1 MCVVCKA
8 FSFSGVCGVNKG
20 DDDDDDDDDGA
31 FSKESRVSRAFL
43 LGFRNLK
50 P

>member
-1 MCVVCKA
+1 MCKA
-8 FSFSGVCGVNKG
+8 FSFSGVWFVNKG
-20 DDDDDDDDDGA
+20 DDDDDDDGA